1 MVCRNRGANAA
12 VATLAA
18 AAVSGLRW
26 RDLDLDG
33 GRLSITQTLIAP
45 DFQVQFSTP
54 KTAKGRRSVA
64 LDSGTVAALRKRR
77 ERAVQECE
85 LLDPPIPELVFTQ
98 PDGEPVHPHSL
109 SEAFVRRAKEAKLPR
124 LNLHGLRHTYA
135 SLALQAGIHP
145 LVVSER
151 LGHSS
156 VSITLDVSH
165 AVPTMQESAAE
176 LVAALFLG
184 EPEPPAD
191 LQTPVQTNAR

>member
-1 MVCRNRGANAA
+1 MRRGEA
-12 VATLAA
+12 L
-18 AAVSGLRW
+18 GLRW
-26 RDLDLDG
+26 RDLDLDA

-45 DFQVQFSTP
+45 DFKVQFSTP

-64 LDSGTVAALRKRR
+64 LDSRTVAALREHRTR
-77 ERAVQECE
+77 QAYECE
-85 LLDPPIPELVFTQ
+85 LFDLPAPELVFMQ

-135 SLALQAGIHP
+135 TLALHAGVHP
-145 LVVSER
+145 KIVSER

-156 VSITLDVSH
+156 VSITLDVYSH

-176 LVAALFLG
+176 LVAALFAAD
-184 EPEPPAD
+184 EPPAD
-191 LQTPVQTNAR
+191 LQTGLQTEAG